1 MFVPAAVGA
10 RIPAPG
16 RAASPP
22 ALQSRAVPQGA
33 LQPGPVPTSV
43 GDCSRTPPP
52 DTGRLRAFL
61 RGAGRPPAQPYTS
74 RAHRGLLARGAS
86 LPWPPLPE
94 PHAGHT
100 EAARKTV
107 RQEGAQPPPP
117 LIPPSLAAPGPPR
130 PEGPAV
136 RPSLLSCSFL
146 GAGPPLLRCSSSFSF
161 SMHFSNADLALCFL
175 ASV

>member
-33 LQPGPVPTSV
+33 LQRGPVPTSV
-43 GDCSRTPPP
+43 GGCSRTPPP

-61 RGAGRPPAQPYTS
+61 RRAGRPPAQPYTS
-74 RAHRGLLARGAS
+74 RAHRGFLARGAS
-86 LPWPPLPE
+86 RPWPPLPE

-107 RQEGAQPPPP
+107 QQEGAQPPPR
-117 LIPPSLAAPGPPR
+117 LVPPSLAVPRAFPPR
-130 PEGPAV
+130 GASSEAESAELLFPGGWAPAPEM
-136 RPSLLSCSFL
+136 LLFFL
-146 GAGPPLLRCSSSFSF
+146 LFRAFF
-161 SMHFSNADLALCFL
+161 
-175 ASV
+175 